1 MAAVNLGDLLVTT
14 ARAFSKTVADNV
26 TNNNALLKY
35 LNKRGNIKEK
45 LGGGRVIDE
54 YLMYNTNG
62 SVSPYTDY
70 DTFTPPTTGQEVI
83 DAAEYA
89 WKQTGGFV
97 AISGREEAM
106 NAGEFQ
112 RKDLLTARLDQL
124 DANIQNSI
132 AAQLFSNGTG
142 SGGKEIG
149 GLQLLVAD
157 APSGAGTVGGI
168 NQATN
173 PFWRNY
179 ASGTVTVASG
189 DIQGRMNTAW
199 LSTFRGT
206 DQIDLILADSTLYS
220 TYWASLQ
227 AIQRITTA
235 EEGKA
240 GFATLK
246 YQAADVVYDYN
257 CPSKHMYFLN
267 TKYLACKYAPGKWFT
282 TGDKRTI
289 ANADYV
295 VVPMWVMCN
304 LTTGRRAAHGVLV
317 DD

>member
-35 LNKRGNIKEK
+35 LNTKGNVKEK
-45 LGGGRVIDE
+45 LGGGREIDE

-62 SVSPYTDY
+62 TVAPYSDY
-70 DTFTPPTTGQEVI
+70 DTFTPPTTQQEVI
-83 DAAEYA
+83 DAANYA

-106 NAGEFQ
+106 NAGEAQ
-112 RKDLLTARLDQL
+112 RKDLLEARLKQL
-124 DANIQNSI
+124 DASVQNSI
-132 AAQLFSNGTG
+132 AVQLFSNGTG
-142 SGGKEIG
+142 SAGKEIG

-173 PFWRNY
+173 AFWRNY
-179 ASGTVTVASG
+179 TSGSVTVTSAT
-189 DIQGRMNTAW
+189 IQAFMNTAW
-199 LSTFRGT
+199 LSTFRGR
-206 DQIDLILADSTLYS
+206 DQIDLILADSSLYS
-220 TYWASLQ
+220 AYWASLQ
-227 AIQRITTA
+227 TIQRITTS

-240 GFATLK
+240 GFNALK
-246 YQAADVVYDYN
+246 FQNADVIYDAN
-257 CPSKHMYFLN
+257 CPSKRMYFIN
-267 TKYLACKYAPGKWFT
+267 TDYLSCKYAPGRWFA
-282 TGDKRTI
+282 TGDKRQI
-289 ANADYV
+289 ANADYT

-304 LTTGRRAAHGVLV
+304 LTTGRRAAHGVLI

>member
-35 LNKRGNIKEK
+35 LNSKGNVKEK
-45 LGGGRVIDE
+45 LGGGREIDE
-54 YLMYNTNG
+54 YIMYNTNG
-62 SVSPYTDY
+62 SVAPYTDY
-70 DTFTPPTTGQEVI
+70 DTFVPPTTGQEVI
-83 DAAEYA
+83 DAANYA

-106 NAGEFQ
+106 NSGEYQ
-112 RKDLLTARLDQL
+112 RKDLLEARLKQL

-132 AAQLFSNGTG
+132 ASQLFSNGTG

-173 PFWRNY
+173 SFWRNY
-179 ASGTVTVASG
+179 ASGTVTVAYT
-189 DIQGRMNTAW
+189 DIQQKMNVAW
-199 LSTFRGT
+199 LSTFRGR
-206 DQIDLILADSTLYS
+206 DQIDLILADSSLYQM
-220 TYWASLQ
+220 YWQSLQ
-227 AIQRITTA
+227 AIQRITTSD
-235 EEGKA
+235 EGKA
-240 GFATLK
+240 GFNSLK
-246 YQAADVVYDYN
+246 FQNADVIYDAN
-257 CPSKHMYFLN
+257 CPAKHMYFIN
-267 TKYLACKYAPGKWFT
+267 TDYLSCKYAPGRWFA

-289 ANADYV
+289 ANADYT